1 MFVKT
6 TNKSLMD
13 CYISYKEIE
22 DRVEGLIASENKDKF
37 IKNGIEPVEPDLEQ
51 IMVYLERSKDNNE
64 SFDL

>member
-1 MFVKT
+1 
-6 TNKSLMD
+6 MD